1 MRIPVPSAKITA
13 LLLLLS
19 ALAPLP
25 AQAAKWTSIDSRGGA
40 RIEVDTTSIERQ
52 DGGKLRVWHRESYS
66 KAQIPDSGAFS
77 YGTLTTLTEFQC
89 GKRLAS
95 VVRRTY
101 YAMDGSELKS
111 ESVDSKESLPVAPDS
126 ISEAVFLKACKGK
139 GGSNGAGPVRTA
151 KAPAKPAEEVVPP
164 KPPADIVATKKRKPA
179 KEEPVHHEAPHW
191 AYTGPTGAAKWGK
204 LSEQFATCGIGQR
217 QSPIDIRD
225 AIQGDLPPITFA
237 YKPVPL
243 AIIDNGHTI
252 QVNTAGAGSI
262 TVEGQDYDLLQ
273 FHFHKPSE
281 ERINGKTYDMVV
293 HLVHKAKDGRLAVVA
308 VMLQAGKEQKLI
320 RTLWSNLPLEQN
332 KVVIKSDVE
341 IDPSHLLPKK
351 LGYFTFTG
359 SLTTPPCSE
368 GVLWL
373 VLKSPT
379 DLSKEQIADFG
390 KMYNGNARPIQPRN
404 ARVIKGSSQ

>member
-1 MRIPVPSAKITA
+1 MRIPVPTAKTAA
-13 LLLLLS
+13 LLLVLA

-25 AQAAKWTSIDSRGGA
+25 VQAAKWTSIDSRGGA
-40 RIEVDTTSIERQ
+40 RIEVDSASIDRQ
-52 DGGKLRVWHRESYS
+52 EGGKLRVWHRESYS

-77 YGTLTTLTEFQC
+77 YGSLTTLTEFQC

-101 YAMDGSELKS
+101 YATDGSEIKS
-111 ESVDSKESLPVAPDS
+111 ESIDTKESLPVAPDS
-126 ISEAVFLKACKGK
+126 ISEAVFLKACKGA
-139 GGSNGAGPVRTA
+139 GGGAASVKRTA
-151 KAPAKPAEEVVPP
+151 KAATKPVEEAVPP
-164 KPPADIVATKKRKPA
+164 KPAADIVATKKRKPA
-179 KEEPVHHEAPHW
+179 KEEPVHHAAPHW
-191 AYTGPTGAAKWGK
+191 SYSGPMGAAKWGK
-204 LSEQFATCGIGQR
+204 LSEQFATCGIGER

-225 AIQGDLPPITFA
+225 AINGDLTPITFA
-237 YKPVPL
+237 YKPIPL
-243 AIIDNGHTI
+243 SIIDNGHTI
-252 QVNTAGAGSI
+252 QVNTAGAGNI
-262 TVEGQDYDLLQ
+262 TVEGQEYELLQ

-281 ERINGKTYDMVV
+281 ERINGKTYEMVV
-293 HLVHKAKDGRLAVVA
+293 HMVHKAKDGRLAVVA
-308 VMLQAGKEQKLI
+308 VMLQTGKEHKLI

-332 KVVIKSDVE
+332 KTVIKSDVE

-351 LGYFTFTG
+351 LAYFTFTG

-404 ARVIKGSSQ
+404 GRVIKGSSQ